1 MKSEV
6 ATKYIC
12 FLNIAHNDRNEL
24 FSISKTELDYDEF
37 FKVRLFIL
45 SSYNEMRIIY
55 NKFKKRRAY
64 IFKQFKIKQNIIH
77 KKHCECVLKYIFCYY
92 IKILILEFI

>member
-6 ATKYIC
+6 ATKYVY
-12 FLNIAHNDRNEL
+12 FLNIVHNDRIDL
-24 FSISKTELDYDEF
+24 FSISKTELDFDEF
-37 FKVRLFIL
+37 FKVRLYIL

-77 KKHCECVLKYIFCYY
+77 KRDCESILKYKFCYD
-92 IKILILEFI
+92 IKNLILEFL